1 MPSARQKLKQHL
13 YNRRFRADVRAAGR
27 RTDLPPLKPDFL
39 GIGTARSASTWLH
52 SRLSQ
57 HPDVY
62 LPELKELHFFNER
75 REHTACDVSGAT
87 WTRPLYF
94 DLGDPAHWRWYSQQ
108 FAPGVGKV
116 KGEITPDY
124 STLSEARVGEVKR
137 HLPDVKI
144 ILLIRN
150 PIDRAWSGLR
160 YSWKRHLDG
169 VLEPGEVDRLM
180 RAALHPERLLRGD
193 YPMTLTNWEAHFPAS
208 QRLYVF
214 YDDVAAQPSTELE
227 HIADF
232 LGIDPAKLPRE
243 GDSRRVNDAPAETIP
258 SEVRGRL
265 LEHYEPQILWLQNRF
280 DRDLSGWLE
289 PSPVEDTATKDVTE
303 TTL

>member
-1 MPSARQKLKQHL
+1 M
-13 YNRRFRADVRAAGR
+13 F
-27 RTDLPPLKPDFL
+27 
-39 GIGTARSASTWLH
+39 
-52 SRLSQ
+52 
-57 HPDVY
+57 
-62 LPELKELHFFNER
+62 LPELKELHFFNEQ

-94 DLGDPAHWRWYSQQ
+94 DLENPAHWRWYSQQ
-108 FAPGVGKV
+108 FASGAGKV

-124 STLSEARVGEVKR
+124 STLSKARLGEIKK

-169 VLEPGEVDRLM
+169 ALEPGEVDKLM

-193 YPMTLTNWEAHFPAS
+193 YPMTITNWEAHFPVS
-208 QRLYVF
+208 RMLYVF
-214 YDDVAAQPSTELE
+214 YDDVATQPGTELE
-227 HIADF
+227 RVADF
-232 LGIDPAKLPRE
+232 LSIDPAGLPQ
-243 GDSRRVNDAPAETIP
+243 GDDSRRVNDAPAETIP
-258 SEVRGRL
+258 PEVHKRL
-265 LEHYEPQILWLQNRF
+265 LEHYEPQILWLQKRF
-280 DRDLSGWLE
+280 DRDLSGWLG
-289 PSPVEDTATKDVTE
+289 PSFKKDAAE

>member
-1 MPSARQKLKQHL
+1 MPPLRQQLKKLL
-13 YNRRFRADVRAAGR
+13 YSQRFRREVRVAGKRDV
-27 RTDLPPLKPDFL
+27 PLVKPDFL

-62 LPELKELHFFNER
+62 LPELKELHFFNEQR
-75 REHTACDVSGAT
+75 DHTACDVSGAT

-94 DLGDPAHWRWYSQQ
+94 DLDNPAHWRWYSLQ
-108 FAPGVGKV
+108 FTPGADKLR
-116 KGEITPDY
+116 GEITPDY
-124 STLSEARVGEVKR
+124 STLSQARVGEVKN
-137 HLPDVKI
+137 HLPEVKV

-169 VLEPGEVDRLM
+169 ALKPGEVDKLM

-208 QRLYVF
+208 QLLYIF
-214 YDDVAAQPSTELE
+214 YDDVASEPSAELE
-227 HIADF
+227 RVADF
-232 LGIDPAKLPRE
+232 LNIDPARLPR
-243 GDSRRVNDAPAETIP
+243 GDDTRRVNDAPAENIP
-258 SEVRGRL
+258 PEVREQLRA
-265 LEHYEPQILWLQNRF
+265 HYEPQIGWLQSRF
-280 DRDLSGWLE
+280 GRDLSGWLE
-289 PSPVEDTATKDVTE
+289 PSTAKDTAEKTA
-303 TTL
+303 

>member
-1 MPSARQKLKQHL
+1 MFLKQLKQSL
-13 YNRRFRADVRAAGR
+13 YNQRFRLEVKAAGR
-27 RTDLPPLKPDFL
+27 RTDMPLIKPDFL

-62 LPELKELHFFNER
+62 LPELKELHFFNEP

-94 DLGDPAHWRWYSQQ
+94 DLENPAHWRWYSEQ
-108 FAPGVGKV
+108 FAPGADKIR
-116 KGEITPDY
+116 GEITPDY
-124 STLSEARVGEVKR
+124 STLSSARVGEVKR
-137 HLPDVKI
+137 HLPEVKI

-169 VLEPGEVDRLM
+169 ALEPGEVDRLM

-193 YPMTLTNWEAHFPAS
+193 YPLTVTNWEAHFPAS
-208 QRLYVF
+208 QLLYVF
-214 YDDVAAQPSTELE
+214 YDDVVTQPSAELGRV
-227 HIADF
+227 ADF
-232 LGIDPAKLPRE
+232 LGIDPAKLAAE

-258 SEVRGRL
+258 PAVRERL
-265 LEHYEPQILWLQNRF
+265 RAHYEPQIRWVQRHF

-289 PSPVEDTATKDVTE
+289 PSPTKDEPEKQTS
-303 TTL
+303 

>member
-1 MPSARQKLKQHL
+1 MLKTLKQQL

-62 LPELKELHFFNER
+62 LPELKELHFFNEQR
-75 REHTACDVSGAT
+75 DHTACDVSGAT

-94 DLGDPAHWRWYSQQ
+94 DLENPAHWRWYSQQ
-108 FAPGVGKV
+108 FAPGADKV

-124 STLSEARVGEVKR
+124 STLSEARVGVVKR

-160 YSWKRHLDG
+160 YSWKRHLDEN
-169 VLEPGEVDRLM
+169 LKAGEVEALM

-193 YPMTLTNWEAHFPAS
+193 YPLTVTNWEAHFSAS
-208 QRLYVF
+208 MLYVF
-214 YDDVAAQPSTELE
+214 YDDVVTRPSAELGRVAE
-227 HIADF
+227 F
-232 LGIDPAKLPRE
+232 LEIDPAKLATE
-243 GDSRRVNDAPAETIP
+243 GDDRRVNDAPAEDVP
-258 SEVRGRL
+258 PAVRERL
-265 LEHYEPQILWLQNRF
+265 RVHYEPQILWLQGRF
-280 DRDLSGWLE
+280 GRDLSGWLE
-289 PSPVEDTATKDVTE
+289 PSPTE
-303 TTL
+303 GVARGAAEKQTL

>member
-1 MPSARQKLKQHL
+1 MMLKTFKHHL
-13 YNRRFRADVRAAGR
+13 YNRRFRSDVRAAGR
-27 RTDLPPLKPDFL
+27 RTDLPLLKPDFL

-62 LPELKELHFFNER
+62 LPELKELHFFNEKR
-75 REHTACDVSGAT
+75 NHSACDVSGAT

-94 DLGDPAHWRWYSQQ
+94 DLDNPAHWRWYSLQ
-108 FAPGVGKV
+108 FAPGADKL

-124 STLSEARVGEVKR
+124 STLSQARVGEVKKY
-137 HLPDVKI
+137 LPDVKI

-169 VLEPGEVDRLM
+169 VLEPGAVDKLM

-193 YPMTLTNWEAHFPAS
+193 YTMTLTNWEAHFSAS
-208 QRLYVF
+208 QLLYTF
-214 YDDVAAQPSTELE
+214 YDDVAAQPGTELVRVAE
-227 HIADF
+227 F
-232 LGIDPAKLPRE
+232 LAVDPAKLPQ
-243 GDSRRVNDAPAETIP
+243 DDSSRRVNDAPAEDIP
-258 SEVRGRL
+258 TEVRERL
-265 LEHYEPQILWLQNRF
+265 RAYYEPQIGWLQSRF

-289 PSPVEDTATKDVTE
+289 PSTVKDAGIDTAGIP
-303 TTL
+303 L